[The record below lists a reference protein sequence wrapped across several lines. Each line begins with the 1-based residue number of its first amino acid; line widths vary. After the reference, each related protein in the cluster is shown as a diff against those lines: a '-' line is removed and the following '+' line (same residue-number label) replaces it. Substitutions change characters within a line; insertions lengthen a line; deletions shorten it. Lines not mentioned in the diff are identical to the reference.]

1 MAPRRAAGRRGG
13 RYDPLMVHDSGGRRT
28 LIADTVITVLA
39 TSGARGLTHRA
50 IDAAAGLPA
59 GSTSYY
65 FRTREALLR
74 AAAVRLADLDLAA
87 AARLPPPRTRD
98 ALLHALA
105 GMVRAQS
112 GEFRDR
118 TVARYQLTLEAGRY
132 PEVQAALAAMAERFT
147 AAAAE
152 LLGQLGARDPRRDAR
167 AVIAACAGLVFES
180 AVGGQP
186 PYEAD
191 EVTELLGD
199 VLAAR
204 LG

>member
-1 MAPRRAAGRRGG
+1 
-13 RYDPLMVHDSGGRRT
+13 MVHDSGGRRT
-28 LIADTVITVLA
+28 LIADTVIAVLA

-87 AARLPPPRTRD
+87 AAERPPPRTRD

-118 TVARYQLTLEAGRY
+118 TVARYQLSLEAGRY
-132 PEVQAALAAMAERFT
+132 PQVQAALAATAERFT

-167 AVIAACAGLVFES
+167 AVIAACAGLVYES

>member
-1 MAPRRAAGRRGG
+1 
-13 RYDPLMVHDSGGRRT
+13 MVHDSGGRRT

-87 AARLPPPRTRD
+87 AARLPPPPTRD
-98 ALLHALA
+98 ALLVALA
-105 GMVRAQS
+105 GMVGAQS
-112 GEFRDR
+112 GEFRER
-118 TVARYQLTLEAGRY
+118 TIARYQLSLEAERY
-132 PEVQAALAAMAERFT
+132 PEVRAALAAMAERFT

-180 AVGGQP
+180 AAGGQP
-186 PYEAD
+186 PYSAG

-204 LG
+204 LR